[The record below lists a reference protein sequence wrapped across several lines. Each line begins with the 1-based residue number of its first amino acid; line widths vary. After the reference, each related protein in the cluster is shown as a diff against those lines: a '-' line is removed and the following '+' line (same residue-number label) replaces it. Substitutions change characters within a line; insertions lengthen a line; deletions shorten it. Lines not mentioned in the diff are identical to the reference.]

1 MRSIVTWS
9 TQGISA
15 MMHPTAVMVLHS
27 MSTIAAG
34 SQSGFFQAVE
44 GVGAYCGALAGG
56 EYQNYTSQRL
66 TLQLVVSLQHQPA
79 FGNDPTEE
87 GDAHLGHQGLTLTD
101 ARVNR
106 ATSQPYP
113 LTFLH
118 PFVFSFHITGFRN
131 LRLNASAT
139 TSSKDR

>member
-1 MRSIVTWS
+1 MLNRDLVHAGYLGNDASHRSYGLAFDVDDR
-9 TQGISA
+9 G
-15 MMHPTAVMVLHS
+15 
-27 MSTIAAG
+27 G

-44 GVGAYCGALAGG
+44 GVRAYCGALAGG

-66 TLQLVVSLQHQPA
+66 TLQLVASLQHQPA
-79 FGNDPTEE
+79 FGIDPTEE

-118 PFVFSFHITGFRN
+118 PFVFSLHITGFRN
-131 LRLNASAT
+131 LRLNASET

>member
-1 MRSIVTWS
+1 
-9 TQGISA
+9 

-27 MSTIAAG
+27 MSMIAAG
-34 SQSGFFQAVE
+34 SQVRLFSG
-44 GVGAYCGALAGG
+44 GRGC
-56 EYQNYTSQRL
+56 R
-66 TLQLVVSLQHQPA
+66 SLLWSPCRRRIPKLHQPSKSQVN
-79 FGNDPTEE
+79 FLYSGKINFPVLVLSNPSSRREVPTGE

-101 ARVNR
+101 AWVNR

-118 PFVFSFHITGFRN
+118 PFVFSLHITGFRN

-139 TSSKDR
+139 ISSKDR